1 MLSFFLTEENTPPET
16 QMHWRAEP
24 KKYWN
29 LKFLK
34 HVRLYILSSRA
45 YPIITNALEG
55 ELFETIFSDKHRV
68 ERQKVTRIGGDP
80 SNYLHICCFFSK
92 QRCFL
97 MGRPALYLLLQHH
110 YTIEKLKCI
119 LIIISSF
126 PPVKSTKNSVFEN
139 KIILLHA

>member
-1 MLSFFLTEENTPPET
+1 MRQYFLINIGLKD
-16 QMHWRAEP
+16 
-24 KKYWN
+24 KK
-29 LKFLK
+29 LQES
-34 HVRLYILSSRA
+34 V
-45 YPIITNALEG
+45 
-55 ELFETIFSDKHRV
+55 
-68 ERQKVTRIGGDP
+68 VTHQTT
-80 SNYLHICCFFSK
+80 STFAVFFSK